1 MSSDALSLWNFCACF
16 SDVISRVNHGSGVAK
31 CRPFSKGKGTLGLMD
46 NLKFNYLAENNNS
59 FDLLV
64 LVYPLITSLAFE
76 NFLKFSCRSIWIIV
90 RCPLMLTTISN
101 SSPPIEQ
108 HPQVLCFMMNDLKR
122 KKGGFRKRKKKDL
135 TRKKGSGTCQSD
147 RPSKN
152 ISLLPD
158 LPRYRSETGHE
169 INKGQEKW
177 RNSVYSC

>member
-1 MSSDALSLWNFCACF
+1 
-16 SDVISRVNHGSGVAK
+16 
-31 CRPFSKGKGTLGLMD
+31 
-46 NLKFNYLAENNNS
+46 
-59 FDLLV
+59 
-64 LVYPLITSLAFE
+64 
-76 NFLKFSCRSIWIIV
+76 
-90 RCPLMLTTISN
+90 MLTTISN

-122 KKGGFRKRKKKDL
+122 KKGGSRKRKKKDL
-135 TRKKGSGTCQSD
+135 KRKKGSGNCQSD

-177 RNSVYSC
+177 RNSMYFCYALRNESSNEVILHEGKPIFNFCLCERTSSFHPKIWQQRHMDYEGIYSSLNKLWKTSLTCIL